1 MWELAK
7 GGPVDVA
14 VGVAV
19 AVVVFGFGYTIRKRQ
34 KILWSVVGEI
44 LYFLLLMSKLS
55 CYFVTHWQSYNDKM

>member
-14 VGVAV
+14 AVVAV
-19 AVVVFGFGYTIRKRQ
+19 AVVVFGFGHTIRTRQ
-34 KILWSVVGEI
+34 KILWSLVGEI

-55 CYFVTHWQSYNDKM
+55 CYFLTHWQSNNKKM